1 MRGGIWASVFVCA
14 GTALWSACAA
24 EAASKAK
31 PHISAETLKHAIESK
46 TGSVQLV
53 TFPDTGWGAVKIVR
67 GGSPA
72 RDKSGQK
79 PATEKT
85 ETAEVVTFADP
96 RRTPVR
102 ILRGDS
108 ERALAMPGQVR
119 PAAMTMQVVTFASLR
134 DRPVNILRGAGLPGT
149 TEIELFGPASAA
161 DLDRVAF
168 AVDGAESSH
177 GADLRMWRPEPG
189 GPQGPMQVSAA
200 AAFDVGGGDRFS
212 LAENRALGRAY
223 LARMYR
229 RYGNWQDAIAAYNW
243 GPGNLDAWIG
253 GGRAADKLPLAVE
266 RYRNRVLREA
276 VLTEPGI
283 ATASRW
289 PFGTT
294 PPPPGPADRPPVS
307 APVAAAFVAEVL
319 PRAAAAGT
327 AALREFAAAVHS
339 RAADWK
345 SAYAGL
351 AGRIVSLARKPSAPA
366 PDFEAEYAATSESAD

>member
-1 MRGGIWASVFVCA
+1 MRGGIWAGVYFCA
-14 GTALWSACAA
+14 GTALWSACTA

-31 PHISAETLKHAIESK
+31 PPITVEAVKQAIESK

-53 TFPDTGWGAVKIVR
+53 IFPDTGWSAVKIVR

-72 RDKSGQK
+72 RDKTGQQ
-79 PATEKT
+79 PVAEKA
-85 ETAEVVTFADP
+85 ETAEIVTFADP
-96 RRTPVR
+96 RRSPVR

-108 ERALAMPGQVR
+108 ERAMAIPGQVR
-119 PAAMTMQVVTFASLR
+119 PAAAMTMQVVTFANLR
-134 DRPVNILRGAGLPGT
+134 DRPVSILRGAGLPAVT
-149 TEIELFGPASAA
+149 DTELFGPASAA
-161 DLDRVAF
+161 DLDRIAF

-200 AAFDVGGGDRFS
+200 AAFDVGGGDRFDP
-212 LAENRALGRAY
+212 AENRALGRAY
-223 LARMYR
+223 LAQMYR

-276 VLTEPGI
+276 MLAEPGI
-283 ATASRW
+283 TMASRW
-289 PFGTT
+289 ALGAA
-294 PPPPGPADRPPVS
+294 PPSGAADRAPVPAS
-307 APVAAAFVAEVL
+307 VAAAFVADAL
-319 PRAAAAGT
+319 QRGAAAGDAT
-327 AALREFAAAVHS
+327 LREFAAALHS

-351 AGRIVSLARKPSAPA
+351 AGRIVSLAKKPSPPA
-366 PDFEAEYAATSESAD
+366 PDAEAEYATTSELAD

>member
-14 GTALWSACAA
+14 GTALWSARAA

-31 PHISAETLKHAIESK
+31 PHITAETLKHAIESK

-67 GGSPA
+67 GGSPVHDESRGKA
-72 RDKSGQK
+72 V
-79 PATEKT
+79 AEKT

-119 PAAMTMQVVTFASLR
+119 PAAMTMQVVTFANLR

-149 TEIELFGPASAA
+149 AETELFGPASAA

-200 AAFDVGGGDRFS
+200 AAFDAGGGDRFD
-212 LAENRALGRAY
+212 LAQNRALGRAY

-276 VLTEPGI
+276 VVADAGI
-283 ATASRW
+283 TVASRW
-289 PFGTT
+289 AFGAA
-294 PPPPGPADRPPVS
+294 PPPGSADRAPVQAS
-307 APVAAAFVAEVL
+307 VAAALVADAL
-319 PRAAAAGT
+319 QRGAAAGN
-327 AALREFAAAVHS
+327 AAFREFAAALHS

-345 SAYAGL
+345 SAYAG
-351 AGRIVSLARKPSAPA
+351 
-366 PDFEAEYAATSESAD
+366 

>member
-1 MRGGIWASVFVCA
+1 MRGGIWTILFVCA
-14 GTALWSACAA
+14 VTCAA

-31 PHISAETLKHAIESK
+31 PQISAETLKHAIESK

-53 TFPDTGWGAVKIVR
+53 TFPDTRWSAVKIVR
-67 GGSPA
+67 GGSQTH
-72 RDKSGQK
+72 DKTGQK
-79 PATEKT
+79 PVAEKV
-85 ETAEVVTFADP
+85 ETAEVVTFADS
-96 RRTPVR
+96 RRSAVR

-108 ERALAMPGQVR
+108 ERGLATPGQVR
-119 PAAMTMQVVTFASLR
+119 PAAMTMQVVTFANLR
-134 DRPVNILRGAGLPGT
+134 DRPVSILRGAGFPAV
-149 TEIELFGPASAA
+149 TETELFGPASAA

-200 AAFDVGGGDRFS
+200 AAFDVGGGDRFD

-266 RYRNRVLREA
+266 RYRSRVLREA
-276 VLTEPGI
+276 VLAEPGI
-283 ATASRW
+283 TAARRWALGATR
-289 PFGTT
+289 
-294 PPPPGPADRPPVS
+294 PPGPADKPPMQ
-307 APVAAAFVAEVL
+307 APVAVAFVADALE
-319 PRAAAAGT
+319 RGAASGN
-327 AALREFAAAVHS
+327 AALREICRGPAQPGCRLAIGLCGLGRPH
-339 RAADWK
+339 R
-345 SAYAGL
+345 L
-351 AGRIVSLARKPSAPA
+351 AGQKTLRNG
-366 PDFEAEYAATSESAD
+366 PDLEAEYANTPKPAD

>member
-1 MRGGIWASVFVCA
+1 MRGGIWAILFVCA
-14 GTALWSACAA
+14 VTCAA

-31 PHISAETLKHAIESK
+31 QQISAETLKHAIESK

-53 TFPDTGWGAVKIVR
+53 TFPDTGWSAVKIVR

-72 RDKSGQK
+72 RDKAGQQSV
-79 PATEKT
+79 AEKA
-85 ETAEVVTFADP
+85 ETAEIVTFADP
-96 RRTPVR
+96 RGSPVR

-108 ERALAMPGQVR
+108 ERGLAMPGQIH
-119 PAAMTMQVVTFASLR
+119 PAAMTTQVVTFANLR
-134 DRPVNILRGAGLPGT
+134 DRPVSILRGAGLPAA
-149 TEIELFGPASAA
+149 TETELFGPASAA

-200 AAFDVGGGDRFS
+200 AAFDVGGGDRFD
-212 LAENRALGRAY
+212 LAQNRALGRAY
-223 LARMYR
+223 LAQMYR
-229 RYGNWQDAIAAYNW
+229 RYGNWQDAVAAYNW

-276 VLTEPGI
+276 VLAEPGI
-283 ATASRW
+283 TMASRRAL
-289 PFGTT
+289 GVA
-294 PPPPGPADRPPVS
+294 PPPGAADRPPVP
-307 APVAAAFVAEVL
+307 APVAAAFVADAVQ
-319 PRAAAAGT
+319 RGAAAGN
-327 AALREFAAAVHS
+327 AALHEFAVAVHS

-351 AGRIVSLARKPSAPA
+351 AGRILSLAKKPSPPA
-366 PDFEAEYAATSESAD
+366 PDVEAEYAATSELAD